1 VPIVKTTYKDQVVDY
16 VYQLLLKGE
25 LGPGEQI
32 KESLLAVQMG
42 ISRAPIREAMKE
54 LIMNGLV
61 DYRPQVGNFI
71 PVLSPK
77 QIIDSYTTRGILEG
91 YAVMETCAQFSAE
104 EIERLENLAEQMEK
118 YAHKKNHKMVVEAGG
133 EFHDLLISK
142 SNNVQLLE
150 YTDRLSLKLHILFFK
165 YWGKLYG
172 PSEIGSRH
180 RKIVESVKARDLNLI
195 EKVVRQHYIETGSKI
210 ATLKYSGCRD
220 RLDPEMLNA
229 TT

>member
-1 VPIVKTTYKDQVVDY
+1 MPIVKTTYKDQVVDH
-16 VYQLLLKGE
+16 VYQLLLQGN
-25 LGPGEQI
+25 LGPGDQI
-32 KESLLAVQMG
+32 KESLLAEQMG

-91 YAVMETCAQFSAE
+91 YAVMETCDKFSAE
-104 EIERLENLAEQMEK
+104 EIEKLENLTSQMES
-118 YAHKKNHKMVVEAGG
+118 YAHKKNQKMVVEAGG

-142 SNNVQLLE
+142 NDNVQLLE

-165 YWGKLYG
+165 YWGKLYD
-172 PSEIGSRH
+172 PTEIARRH
-180 RKIVESVKARDLNLI
+180 REIAESVKSRDLNLI
-195 EKVVRQHYIETGSKI
+195 EQVVRQHYVETGSKI
-210 ATLKYSGCRD
+210 AAFK
-220 RLDPEMLNA
+220 E
-229 TT
+229 